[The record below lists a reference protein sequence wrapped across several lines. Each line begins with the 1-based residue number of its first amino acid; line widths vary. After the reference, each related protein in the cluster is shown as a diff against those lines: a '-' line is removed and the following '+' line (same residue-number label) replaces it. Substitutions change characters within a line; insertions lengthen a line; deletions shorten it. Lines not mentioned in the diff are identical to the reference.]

1 MTGGGGEEGSG
12 RRGEAHFFTF
22 RIQTLQIAD
31 IIKFTITSGQRSYY
45 SSAKKKEKKMK
56 ADISWLWS

>member
-12 RRGEAHFFTF
+12 RRGEAHF

>member
-45 SSAKKKEKKMK
+45 SSAKKNKKK
-56 ADISWLWS
+56 